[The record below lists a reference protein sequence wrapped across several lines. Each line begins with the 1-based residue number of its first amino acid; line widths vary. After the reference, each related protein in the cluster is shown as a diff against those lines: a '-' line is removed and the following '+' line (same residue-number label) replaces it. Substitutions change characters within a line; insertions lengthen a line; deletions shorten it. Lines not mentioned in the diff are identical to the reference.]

1 MCRLSTG
8 GYADLGNVMA
18 DIIHQVHVQLVRSG
32 VEHLGEGLAHQ
43 EGHGGAVHPG
53 KVGGTGHGLQVV
65 LPFLAGNARTRQLPV
80 IGVNLVTS
88 HGFLHGCQRICCHL
102 QSMQA
107 YHLCLDRL
115 SWETSGVTICLAG
128 VRLALRHNLL
138 VCQCEHQPD
147 VDRSGIVVACH
158 SIHEDMM
165 HIRCQI
171 KPEHEGTLQA

>member
-1 MCRLSTG
+1 MSQMCKTEQEGR
-8 GYADLGNVMA
+8 ADLGNVMA

-88 HGFLHGCQRICCHL
+88 HGFLHGCQRICCYL

-107 YHLCLDRL
+107 CHLCLDIL
-115 SWETSGVTICLAG
+115 SWETSGVTICLAEK
-128 VRLALRHNLL
+128 VSDLHSDTICWSAKVSISQMLIDQVLL
-138 VCQCEHQPD
+138 WHAIPF
-147 VDRSGIVVACH
+147 
-158 SIHEDMM
+158 MM
-165 HIRCQI
+165 
-171 KPEHEGTLQA
+171 T